1 MNTRMEKYDPDMPL
15 EMSRQSRNAELY
27 KTINKSEL
35 NNYDIKSNATVLGPS
50 NKGQIDVE
58 QIKKILDTRYN
69 ELPKRKSI
77 RIDDLDNEEEAPKE
91 ESTKEYDI
99 NAILEKARTDK
110 PLTYEEER
118 AKKLRDTQFDI
129 LKNLDLEKDKEDNT
143 EEETKLLDLINTITI
158 NEDKSKSPEVSDA
171 LDILSDLKGD
181 DNTVVIEGMKEEE
194 DNTVTISEGEIISP
208 IEKDSSKDEKTST
221 IEKTFFTKSS
231 TFDKKDFE
239 KLDENEDFDDDKI
252 STLVKNCYF
261 HSYSCL
267 SSWLIF
273 LSKII
278 FKFLI

>member
-1 MNTRMEKYDPDMPL
+1 MEKYDPDMPL

-77 RIDDLDNEEEAPKE
+77 RIEDLSTEEEASKE

-99 NAILEKARTDK
+99 NAILEKARNEK

-129 LKNLDLEKDKEDNT
+129 LKNLDLEKEKDDNT

-158 NEDKSKSPEVSDA
+158 NEDKGKTPEVSDA

-181 DNTVVIEGMKEEE
+181 DNTIVIDGMKETVKE
-194 DNTVTISEGEIISP
+194 DNTITISEGEITSP
-208 IEKDSSKDEKTST
+208 IKQPIKDSTKEEGNTTKL
-221 IEKTFFTKSS
+221 EKTFFTKSTS
-231 TFDKKDFE
+231 FNKKDFE
-239 KLDENEDFDDDKI
+239 KLDENDDFEDDKI
-252 STLVKNCYF
+252 SPWLKMVIILVIVVF
-261 HSYSCL
+261 MVGL
-267 SSWLIF
+267 FFF
-273 LSKII
+273 LKS
-278 FKFLI
+278 FLNF

>member
-181 DNTVVIEGMKEEE
+181 DNTVVIEGMKEE

-252 STLVKNCYF
+252 SPWLKIVIFIVIVVFLVGLF
-261 HSYSCL
+261 F
-267 SSWLIF
+267 F
-273 LSKII
+273 LKS
-278 FKFLI
+278 FLNF

>member
-181 DNTVVIEGMKEEE
+181 DNTVVIEGMKEE

-252 STLVKNCYF
+252 STWLKIVIFIVIVVFLVGLF
-261 HSYSCL
+261 F
-267 SSWLIF
+267 F
-273 LSKII
+273 LKS
-278 FKFLI
+278 FLNF

>member
-181 DNTVVIEGMKEEE
+181 DNTVVIEGMKEEDK

-252 STLVKNCYF
+252 STWLKIVIFIVIVVFLVGLF
-261 HSYSCL
+261 F
-267 SSWLIF
+267 F
-273 LSKII
+273 LKS
-278 FKFLI
+278 FLNF